1 MSPAT
6 FLTFRP
12 YARLL
17 TMLGDQL
24 IKNERIALVEVIK
37 NAYDADASWVR
48 ITFENFT
55 PDFET
60 TPTSRIVIEDDGSG
74 MTPEIIKEHWV
85 NPATPVKLIG
95 KKTKATTPQGRV
107 IQGEKGIGR
116 FALLKLGQVVEV
128 TTRARQQAFESTLT
142 MDLSGY
148 DENFIT
154 DEGALFL
161 DQLQLKLVRVKPPC
175 SIAKGK
181 VSFGS
186 REVRRR
192 DHGTRIC
199 VSHLCG
205 TWSRTKV
212 EAVYDDVA
220 RLQSIFELNQEGAAA
235 RKATFEVVIYRDE
248 NYEPFSTV
256 RRQKLATLLERHA
269 PVRVENGV
277 YDQAKKSFSLEIN
290 DKHQEISLLDPAITG
305 LTVFRKNFGKQGE
318 KLKQRGTH
326 CGSFSFSFYM
336 FDFGPDAKGQYLL
349 DKDDKD
355 LIKEHR
361 VYLYRD
367 GIRVYP
373 YGDKEDDW
381 LGIDVYRGTIR
392 ASEFVSNEQTVGYV
406 NITQAHNPN
415 LKDKTSREGL
425 IDTGY
430 ATEDFKAVLQTLLA
444 WLRKGPFEQYLRKV
458 RTARDVEVF
467 KKQKVLD
474 AFEKL
479 EKATTAH
486 PELVEPVQEA
496 LQLYK
501 QERQYLVQRAEITEH
516 LAGVGLSVET
526 ASHDL
531 MLAMQRVLTLV
542 HGMLA
547 QAEHGPLHQ
556 EALRRDLT
564 TVSGSLSFIESQMKN
579 LQLLFKSTKQRR
591 KDIPVI
597 DMVEK
602 VERLYKGPLARAGIQ
617 VKFERTTQPLVAK
630 STDAVLLQLLLN
642 LFDNAL
648 YWLEGR
654 DGQREILIRLD
665 GDQQTM
671 TFADNGP
678 GFRAEDRDYAFDP
691 FFSGK
696 GEEGRGLGLYI
707 ARQLLERHGFEIHI
721 ADRREAILPGA
732 NLVVNFVPES

>member
-1 MSPAT
+1 
-6 FLTFRP
+6 
-12 YARLL
+12 
-17 TMLGDQL
+17 
-24 IKNERIALVEVIK
+24 
-37 NAYDADASWVR
+37 
-48 ITFENFT
+48 
-55 PDFET
+55 
-60 TPTSRIVIEDDGSG
+60 
-74 MTPEIIKEHWV
+74 MTPEIIREHWV

-95 KKTKATTPQGRV
+95 KKTKATTAKGRV

-116 FALLKLGQVVEV
+116 FALLKLGRVVEV
-128 TTRARQQAFESTLT
+128 TTRARQQAFESTMK
-142 MDLSGY
+142 MDLSDY

-154 DEGALFL
+154 TKGALFL
-161 DQLQLKLVRVKPPC
+161 DQIQLELERVKPPQ
-175 SIAKGK
+175 SIVKGK

-192 DHGTRIC
+192 EHGTRIC
-199 VSHLCG
+199 VSRLCG

-212 EAVYDDVA
+212 AAVYDDVA
-220 RLQSIFELNQEGAAA
+220 RLQSIFELDPEGAAA
-235 RKATFEVVIYRDE
+235 RRAAFEVVIYRGK
-248 NYEPFSTV
+248 NYEPFSTI
-256 RRQKLATLLERHA
+256 RRQKLATLLEQHA
-269 PVRVENGV
+269 PVRVENGA
-277 YDQAKKSFSLEIN
+277 YDETKKSFSLEIN
-290 DKHQEISLLDPAITG
+290 GKHQEISLLDPGITS
-305 LTVFRKNFGKQGE
+305 LTVFRKNFGKRGE
-318 KLKQRGTH
+318 KLRQRGTQ

-336 FDFGPDAKGQYLL
+336 FDFSRGAKGRYEL
-349 DKDDKD
+349 DKDDKE

-444 WLRKGPFEQYLRKV
+444 WLRKTPYEQYLRTV
-458 RTARDVEVF
+458 RKAREVEVF
-467 KKQKVLD
+467 KKEKVLE
-474 AFEKL
+474 AFKKL
-479 EKATTAH
+479 EKATTTH
-486 PELVEPVQEA
+486 PELIEPVQNT

-501 QERQYLVQRAEITEH
+501 QERHYLVQRAEITEH
-516 LAGVGLSVET
+516 LAGVRLSVET

-564 TVSGSLSFIESQMKN
+564 TVSGSLGFIESQMKN

-597 DMVEK
+597 DVVEK

-617 VKFERTTQPLVAK
+617 VKFEKTTQPLVAK

-654 DGQREILIRLD
+654 DGRREILVRLD

-678 GFRAEDRDYAFDP
+678 GFRAEDRHYAFEP

-707 ARQLLERHGFEIHI
+707 ARQLLERQGFEIHI
-721 ADRREAILPGA
+721 ADRSETILPGA
-732 NLVVNFVPES
+732 NLVVSFVPES